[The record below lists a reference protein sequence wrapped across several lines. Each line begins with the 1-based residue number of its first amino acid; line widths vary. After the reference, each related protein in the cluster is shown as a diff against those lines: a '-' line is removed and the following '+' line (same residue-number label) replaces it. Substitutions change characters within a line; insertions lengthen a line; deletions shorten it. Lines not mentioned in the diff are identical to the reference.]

1 MGSERLVIL
10 SDPSTFKVMDIH
22 KYFQDFSKF
31 IESNMANDLFSQ
43 LNKSSF
49 EKSRVIGHIGLNK
62 FRKFLKIFMY
72 IHDPKSRW
80 VT

>member
-10 SDPSTFKVMDIH
+10 SDPSTFKVMDVH
-22 KYFQDFSKF
+22 KYFQDFTKF

-49 EKSRVIGHIGLNK
+49 EKVESLAILDSINFVN
-62 FRKFLKIFMY
+62 
-72 IHDPKSRW
+72 S
-80 VT
+80 